1 MTDTKVKNQDE
12 RLGSVSLFTK
22 VLRRP
27 EFGALLGAIVIYIL
41 FAAVDTTGQF
51 TTLQGTA
58 GWTDF
63 AAPIGII
70 AVFVALLMIAGEFD
84 LSTGVMVGTSGLLL
98 GLLVSEFGW
107 GIWPAILFVLIFAAG
122 IGLMNGLL
130 VIKTGLPSFIV
141 TLATFF
147 VLKGANLAVTKG
159 FTGTVRVSGI
169 DQADGFESARAL
181 FATTFTVGSASFQIS
196 VLWWIGVTI
205 VGTIL
210 LNGTVFG
217 NWIFASGGD
226 KNAARNAGVPVN
238 RTKITLFIM
247 TSMSAALV
255 GIMLVLRLRGMQA
268 GQGVGQEF
276 YYIIAAAVG
285 GTLLTGGAGS
295 AIGASIGAAIMG
307 IAAIGI
313 PYALWDQDWVSTF
326 LGIILFAAVLVNTLI
341 SRKANGARK

>member
-1 MTDTKVKNQDE
+1 MTDTSIKKNDE
-12 RLGSVSLFTK
+12 RIGRVSFFTK
-22 VLRRP
+22 ILRRP
-27 EFGALLGAIVIYIL
+27 EFGALLGAIVIYVI
-41 FAAVDTTGQF
+41 FAAFDTTGQF

-70 AVFVALLMIAGEFD
+70 AVFVSLLMIAGEFD
-84 LSTGVMVGTSGLLL
+84 LSSGVMVGTSGLLL
-98 GLLVSEFGW
+98 GLLVSEFHW
-107 GIWPAILFVLIFAAG
+107 GVWPAIAFVLVFAAG
-122 IGLMNGLL
+122 IGLMNGML

-147 VLKGANLAVTKG
+147 VLKGANLAITKG
-159 FTGTVRVSGI
+159 YTGTVRVSGV
-169 DQADGFESARAL
+169 DKGEGFDAARDV
-181 FATTFTVGSASFQIS
+181 FASTFMIGDAKFQIT
-196 VLWWIGVTI
+196 VVWWILVTI
-205 VGTIL
+205 LGTVL
-210 LNGTVFG
+210 LTQTVFG

-238 RTKITLFIM
+238 RTKVTLFIM
-247 TSMSAALV
+247 TSLSAALV

-313 PYALWDQDWVSTF
+313 PYAMWDQDWVSTF
-326 LGIILFAAVLVNTLI
+326 LGVILFSAVLVNSYI
-341 SRKANGARK
+341 SKKANGARK

>member
-1 MTDTKVKNQDE
+1 MTDTSVKKKDE
-12 RLGSVSLFTK
+12 RIGNVSFFTK
-22 VLRRP
+22 LLRRP
-27 EFGALLGAIVIYIL
+27 EFGALLGAIVIYVL
-41 FAAVDTTGQF
+41 FAVVDTTGQF

-63 AAPIGII
+63 AAPVGII

-84 LSTGVMVGTSGLLL
+84 LSSGVMVGTSGLLL

-107 GIWPAILFVLIFAAG
+107 GVWPAIAFVFVFAG
-122 IGLMNGLL
+122 LIGLMNGML

-159 FTGTVRVSGI
+159 FTGTVRVDGI
-169 DQADGFESARAL
+169 DKADGFDAARDI
-181 FATTFTVGSASFQIS
+181 FATTFQIGDAKFQIS
-196 VLWWIGVTI
+196 VIWWIAITI
-205 VGTIL
+205 LGTIL
-210 LNGTVFG
+210 LNNTAFG

-226 KNAARNAGVPVN
+226 KNAARNAGVPVD
-238 RTKITLFIM
+238 RTKVTLFIM

-313 PYALWDQDWVSTF
+313 PYAMWDQDWVSTF

>member
-1 MTDTKVKNQDE
+1 MTDTTAVKKDE
-12 RLGSVSLFTK
+12 RIARVSIFTK
-22 VLRRP
+22 ILRRP
-27 EFGALLGAIVIYIL
+27 EFGALLGAAVIYII
-41 FAAVDTTGQF
+41 FAVFDTTGQF
-51 TTLQGTA
+51 TGLAGTA
-58 GWTDF
+58 AWTDF
-63 AAPIGII
+63 AAPIGIVS
-70 AVFVALLMIAGEFD
+70 VFVALLMIAGEFD
-84 LSTGVMVGTSGLLL
+84 LSSGVMVGTAGLLL

-107 GIWPAILFVLIFAAG
+107 GIWPAILFVMIFAG
-122 IGLMNGLL
+122 LIGWMNGTL

-159 FTGTVRVSGI
+159 LTGTVRVSGL
-169 DQADGFESARAL
+169 DDGDGFDSARAL
-181 FATTFTVGSASFQIS
+181 FATTFKVAGVEFQ
-196 VLWWIGVTI
+196 VTLLWWIFFTVVAT
-205 VGTIL
+205 L
-210 LNGTVFG
+210 LLTRTAFG
-217 NWIFASGGD
+217 NWTFAAGGD
-226 KNAARNAGVPVN
+226 ANAARNAGVPVN
-238 RTKITLFIM
+238 RTKVSLFIM

-255 GIMLVLRLRGMQA
+255 GVMLALRLKGMQA

-307 IAAIGI
+307 IAAVGI

-326 LGIILFAAVLVNTLI
+326 LGVILFSAVLVNSYI